1 MFNFLKINNKTMFRS
16 FILGAVLIPGIVLA
30 QPAKKA
36 PAKTPVKIPVAVK
49 SAKPSPLKSMLDSF
63 SYAIGTNIGFNLKQS
78 GVDKVNPAMITK
90 AFDDVMKGRQPL
102 FDMQTSNNV
111 VNSYFAPIV
120 AKKAKALK
128 EPGEKFLAENKKR
141 AGVTTLPNGMQY
153 EILKAGNGPIPV
165 DSNNV
170 KVHYAGTFIDGK
182 PFDSSIGR
190 DPYTVNMR
198 GGVIQGWLEILKL
211 MPVGSKWKVFIPSDL
226 AYGDQGRDGIPPGS
240 ALIFEME
247 LMEIVN

>member
-1 MFNFLKINNKTMFRS
+1 MFRR
-16 FILGAVLIPGIVLA
+16 FILCAVLIPGVVLA

-36 PAKTPVKIPVAVK
+36 TAKTPVKIPVAVK
-49 SAKPSPLKSMLDSF
+49 SATKSPLKNMLDSF
-63 SYAIGTNIGFNLKQS
+63 SYAIGTNIGSNLKQS
-78 GVDKVNPAMITK
+78 GVDKINPAMVIK

-102 FDMQTSNNV
+102 FDMQTSNNI
-111 VNSYFAPIV
+111 VNGYFAPIV

-141 AGVTTLPNGMQY
+141 AGVITLPNGIQY
-153 EILKAGNGPIPV
+153 EKLKDMNGPLAV
-165 DSNNV
+165 DSNTV

-190 DPYTVNMR
+190 EPIEVNLR
-198 GGVIQGWLEILKL
+198 GGVIQGWLEILKM

-240 ALIFEME
+240 VLIFELE
-247 LMEIVN
+247 LLEIIK

>member
-1 MFNFLKINNKTMFRS
+1 MLKN
-16 FILGAVLIPGIVLA
+16 FILGAILLPGFAMA
-30 QPAKKA
+30 QTPKKA
-36 PAKTPVKIPVAVK
+36 PVKTPLAVK
-49 SAKPSPLKSMLDSF
+49 SVTPSPLKNLLDSF

-78 GVDKVNPAMITK
+78 GVDKINAAMITK

-102 FDMQTSNNV
+102 FDMQTSNQV
-111 VNSYFAPIV
+111 VNSYFAPIA
-120 AKKAKALK
+120 AKKVKALK

-141 AGVTTLPNGMQY
+141 AGVITLPNGMQY
-153 EILKAGNGPIPV
+153 EILKEGNGAKPV
-165 DSNNV
+165 DSNSV

-182 PFDSSIGR
+182 PFDSSVGK

-226 AYGDQGRDGIPPGS
+226 AYGDQGRDGIPPG
-240 ALIFEME
+240 ATLIFEME
-247 LMEIVN
+247 LMEILK